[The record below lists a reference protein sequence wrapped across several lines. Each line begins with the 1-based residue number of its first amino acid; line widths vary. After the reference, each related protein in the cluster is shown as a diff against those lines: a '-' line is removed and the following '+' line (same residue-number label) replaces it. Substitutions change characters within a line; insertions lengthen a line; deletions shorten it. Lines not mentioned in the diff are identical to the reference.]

1 MDRTPEKT
9 IEKLNELLQRKR
21 GLIQDIL
28 KLTNAQTEAISQDGL
43 DRLNGL
49 IKDKQIRIDEIN
61 QLDEEFELLS
71 AEIKKAFGISRL
83 DQLDAAKLTSEAS
96 AGAKL
101 LKALVAD
108 ILDVIREISE
118 IEKINSQKSKK
129 LLEQFGNEI
138 KKINQGKKANN
149 AYKAGAYN
157 APSYFVDKKK

>member
-9 IEKLNELLQRKR
+9 IDRLNELLQKKR
-21 GLIQDIL
+21 NLMQDIL

-43 DRLNGL
+43 DRLNGF

-71 AEIKKAFGISRL
+71 AEFKKDFGISRL

-96 AGAKL
+96 AGAKQ
-101 LKALVAD
+101 LKTLTAG

-118 IEKINSQKSKK
+118 VEKLNSQKSKK

-149 AYKAGAYN
+149 AYRAGAIN
-157 APSYFVDKKK
+157 APSYFLDKKK